1 MRRFIQ
7 GVSAISVA
15 LWLSGCSALVK
26 PGPALTV
33 NVTGAFSTIQAN
45 SAPVQLNAV
54 ITNGENGVK
63 WTLSIGGSECSPDCG
78 TLVAASKLSSNL
90 VATYTPPQTPPTN
103 QVATITATSVHDRR
117 VKFAFNFTILP
128 TTVVSVDPKFTS
140 VIIGGPSIAVTA
152 TVTNDPAN
160 AGVTWTLTAGGAD
173 CSPACGKLTVSVN
186 NPLVAN
192 YQPPPALPS
201 GAAANPT
208 ITATSVTNTNAS
220 DGFSFTINGT
230 SALLKG
236 SYAFLL
242 RGFDV
247 AGSPMVM
254 AGSVTSDGNGN
265 ITAGEF
271 DVDNDGGIT
280 HAPSPLTG
288 TYTVTGTNG
297 IFRGAIDI
305 TSFKFPNSTSDII
318 LKFALSADGTNGSV
332 VELDGVGYRN
342 SGTIQL
348 QDSAAISAAP
358 SGSFAFG
365 LDSDAPI
372 GGRTVEVGQLVFG
385 AGGSVSGLVDESKA
399 ADASPR
405 YAAAPIDSG
414 TVGSPDSSGRGTL
427 SITVAG
433 TTSQYAY
440 YVVNAKQLNLIQT
453 DPSPTLGTAQ
463 GGVAR
468 QQQSLTATSIFGNSV
483 LQWTGM
489 DAVPGTQDIGPSV
502 LIGVMNVAPGNQNG
516 SFFNLTFDSNDLGII
531 LANHPAT
538 GFVSTF
544 DPATGRGHIHVAGGF
559 QTGFVNEAT
568 FYLYDQG
575 AGFIIDSDLSTPD
588 GTPPDQTSTNNAF
601 SGTFVAQAK
610 GPFTMQDFSGVLILR
625 SGASAIPLIPN
636 ITAGLEVVLDTN
648 QGKDFLN
655 GLGDLTSSDSQVGNA
670 PDIEF
675 TGISLI
681 PNGTSKTGR
690 GFAQFPAGFFGDF
703 SSSNLRNAVF
713 YMIAP
718 NQFVL
723 IGRDPGI
730 NSGVSFFTPE

>member
-1 MRRFIQ
+1 MPRFFHR
-7 GVSAISVA
+7 VSAISVI
-15 LWLSGCSALVK
+15 LLVSGCANLVK
-26 PGPALTV
+26 PGPELTV
-33 NVTGAFSTIQAN
+33 DVPGAFSTVQAD
-45 SAPVQLNAV
+45 SAPVQLIAV
-54 ITNGENGVK
+54 IANGENGVK
-63 WTLSIGGSECSPDCG
+63 WTLSIAGSDCSPDCG
-78 TLVAASKLSSNL
+78 TLVPASRLSSNL
-90 VATYTPPQTPPTN
+90 VATYTPPKVPPTN
-103 QVATITATSVHDRR
+103 QIATITATSVHDRR
-117 VKFAFNFTILP
+117 KKFAFNFTILH
-128 TTVVSVDPKFTS
+128 TTVVSVAPKFTS
-140 VIIGGPSIAVTA
+140 VIIGGPAVAVMA

-160 AGVTWTLTAGGAD
+160 AGVVWTLTAGGSD
-173 CSPACGKLTVSVN
+173 CSPACGTLTVPPN
-186 NPLVAN
+186 TPLVAN
-192 YQPPPALPS
+192 YLPPATLPS

-208 ITATSVTNTNAS
+208 ITATSVTNPNAS
-220 DGFSFTINGT
+220 DSFSFTINGT
-230 SALLKG
+230 TALLSG

-247 AGSPMVM
+247 AGSPMVL

-265 ITAGEF
+265 ITSGEF

-288 TYTVTGTNG
+288 TYTLTATNG
-297 IFRGAIDI
+297 VFRGAITI
-305 TSFKFPNSTSDII
+305 TNFKFPNSTSNIV
-318 LKFALSADGTNGSV
+318 LKFAISADGSNGSV

-348 QDSAAISAAP
+348 QDPSAISAAP

-385 AGGSVSGLVDESKA
+385 SSASVTGLVDESKA
-399 ADASPR
+399 ADPSPR

-440 YVVNAKQLNLIQT
+440 YILNSKQLNLIQT

-468 QQQSLTATSIFGNSV
+468 QQQSLTATSTFGNSV

-489 DAVPGTQDIGPSV
+489 DAVPGTQNVGPSV
-502 LIGVMNVAPGNQNG
+502 LIGVMNVAPGNENG
-516 SFFNLTFDSNDLGII
+516 SFFNLAFDSNDLGII

-568 FYLYDQG
+568 FYLYNQS
-575 AGFIIDSDLSTPD
+575 AGFIIDSDLSTPT

-601 SGTFVAQAK
+601 SGTFLAQSMP
-610 GPFTMQDFSGVLILR
+610 PFTMDSISGGVILR

-636 ITAGLEVVLDTN
+636 ISAGFSVDVQD
-648 QGKDFLN
+648 GILN
-655 GLGDLTSSDSQVGNA
+655 GIGDLTSSDSQTGNA
-670 PDIEF
+670 PDVEF
-675 TGISLI
+675 TGQYLF
-681 PNGTSKTGR
+681 PNGSSPSGR
-690 GFAQFPAGFFGDF
+690 GFARFPAPFFGDF
-703 SSSNLRNAVF
+703 SSSNPRNAVF
-713 YMIAP
+713 YMIEP
-718 NQFVL
+718 NHFVL
-723 IGRDPGI
+723 IGRDPGV
-730 NSGVSFFTPE
+730 NSGVSFFTPQ

>member
-1 MRRFIQ
+1 MRRLIQ
-7 GVSAISVA
+7 GVSAISVVF
-15 LWLSGCSALVK
+15 WLSGCSNLVK
-26 PGPALTV
+26 PGPQLTV
-33 NVTGAFSTIQAN
+33 DVPAAFSTIQAN
-45 SAPVQLNAV
+45 SVPVQLTAV
-54 ITNGENGVK
+54 ITNGQSGVQ
-63 WTLSIGGSECSPDCG
+63 WTLSIGGSACSPGCG
-78 TLVAASKLSSNL
+78 TLVPASKNKGNL
-90 VATYTPPQTPPTN
+90 VATYTPPQVPPTN
-103 QVATITATSVHDRR
+103 QIATITATSVNDRR
-117 VKFAFNFTILP
+117 KNFAFNFTILP
-128 TTVVSVDPKFTS
+128 TTVVSVAPKFTS
-140 VIIGGPSIAVTA
+140 VIIGGPAIAVTA

-160 AGVTWTLTAGGAD
+160 AGVTWTLTAGGSD
-173 CSPACGKLTVSVN
+173 CSPACGTLTVSPN
-186 NPLVAN
+186 TPLVAS
-192 YQPPPALPS
+192 YLPPATLPA

-208 ITATSVTNTNAS
+208 ITATSVTNPNAS
-220 DGFSFTINGT
+220 DSFSFTINGT
-230 SALLKG
+230 TALLNG

-288 TYTVTGTNG
+288 TYTLTATNG
-297 IFRGAIDI
+297 VFRGAITI
-305 TSFKFPNSTSDII
+305 TNFKFPNSTSNIV
-318 LKFALSADGTNGSV
+318 LKFVLSADGTNGSV

-348 QDSAAISAAP
+348 QDSSAISAAP

-365 LDSDAPI
+365 LDSDAPL

-385 AGGSVSGLVDESKA
+385 SGSVSGVVDESKA
-399 ADASPR
+399 ADPSPR
-405 YAAAPIDSG
+405 YSAAPIDSG

-427 SITVAG
+427 SISVAG

-440 YVVNAKQLNLIQT
+440 YIVNAKQLDLIQT

-468 QQQSLTATSIFGNSV
+468 QQQSLTADSIFGNSV

-489 DAVPGTQDIGPSV
+489 DAVPGTQDIGPTV
-502 LIGVMNVAPGNQNG
+502 LVGVMNVAPGNQNG
-516 SFFNLTFDSNDLGII
+516 SFFNLLFDSNDLGII

-544 DPATGRGHIHVAGGF
+544 DPSTGRGHIHVAGGF

-575 AGFIIDSDLSTPD
+575 AGFIIDSDLSTPN

-601 SGTFVAQAK
+601 SGTFLAQSK
-610 GPFTMQDFSGVLILR
+610 PPFTMDSISGGVIVR

-636 ITAGLEVVLDTN
+636 IAAGFSVDVQD
-648 QGKDFLN
+648 GILN
-655 GLGDLTSSDSQVGNA
+655 GIGDLTSSDSQTGNA
-670 PDIEF
+670 PDVQF
-675 TGISLI
+675 MGQYLF
-681 PNGTSKTGR
+681 PNGSSPSGR
-690 GFAQFPAGFFGDF
+690 GLAQFPAPFFGDF
-703 SSSNLRNAVF
+703 SSSNPRNAVF
-713 YMIAP
+713 YMIGP
-718 NQFVL
+718 NRFVL
-723 IGRDPGI
+723 IGRDPRI
-730 NSGVSFFTPE
+730 DTGVSFFTPE